1 MGGLRLGLEESKD
14 SLQTVETEGG
24 NLSMPALANFFGKR
38 SAVDSGLHVLLA
50 IRKIIC
56 SSYLE
61 RAGGLVWFQLGESRM
76 LLRWILTI
84 GLVAFSPSAMVSA
97 QAWRNCVPNSMG
109 PGGCDSM
116 GPGGGQ
122 SMGPGGGQS
131 MGPGGGQSMGPG
143 GGQSMG
149 PGGGQSLNRNRKLGL
164 NPNTLRPYTCSEG
177 GPC

>member
-1 MGGLRLGLEESKD
+1 
-14 SLQTVETEGG
+14 
-24 NLSMPALANFFGKR
+24 MPALANFFGKR

-56 SSYLE
+56 SPYLE

-122 SMGPGGGQS
+122 S
-131 MGPGGGQSMGPG
+131 
-143 GGQSMG
+143 
-149 PGGGQSLNRNRKLGL
+149 LNRNRKLGL

>member
-1 MGGLRLGLEESKD
+1 
-14 SLQTVETEGG
+14 
-24 NLSMPALANFFGKR
+24 MPALANFFGKR

-56 SSYLE
+56 SNYLE

-76 LLRWILTI
+76 RLRWILTI

-97 QAWRNCVPNSMG
+97 QAWRNCVPN
-109 PGGCDSM
+109 
-116 GPGGGQ
+116 
-122 SMGPGGGQS
+122 S

>member
-1 MGGLRLGLEESKD
+1 MG
-14 SLQTVETEGG
+14 
-24 NLSMPALANFFGKR
+24 
-38 SAVDSGLHVLLA
+38 SGLHVLLA
-50 IRKIIC
+50 IPKIRC
-56 SSYLE
+56 SNYLE

-76 LLRWILTI
+76 RLRWILTI
-84 GLVAFSPSAMVSA
+84 SLVAFSPSAMVSA

-116 GPGGGQ
+116 GPGGGR
-122 SMGPGGGQS
+122 S